1 MRSRWSATLAT
12 LLGAIAVL
20 GGSRP
25 LAGQTGASAMPPAGT
40 RVRLVLES
48 ALEAYRGDL
57 EPTPRSLV
65 ATLIAVDTG
74 SVLVRRAAGT
84 ELRLPTARVR
94 RLEVS
99 GPGAC
104 RGAARRAR
112 CATIGAA
119 VGVGLGL
126 LLTDLWQNPPW
137 IVDCAVNPNEP
148 GCNPAATRRHQM
160 RALGIS
166 AAVGL
171 SVGLVVGG
179 ETWTQVSAWPPPRY

>member
-1 MRSRWSATLAT
+1 MRTRCSATLAT
-12 LLGAIAVL
+12 LLGAIAVM
-20 GGSRP
+20 GGTRP
-25 LAGQTGASAMPPAGT
+25 LVGQTSASAMPSAGT

-48 ALEAYRGDL
+48 SLEAYRGDR
-57 EPTPRSLV
+57 EPIPKSLI

-94 RLEVS
+94 RLDVS

-104 RGAARRAR
+104 RGSARRAR
-112 CATIGAA
+112 CATMGAA

-137 IVDCAVNPNEP
+137 VVDCAVNPNEP
-148 GCNPAATRRHQM
+148 GCNPAATRRRQM
-160 RALGIS
+160 RALGFS

-171 SVGLVVGG
+171 SVGLVVGR
-179 ETWTQVSAWPPPRY
+179 ESWTPVPAWPPPR